1 MFFPVLDVINAIKE
15 FEIYANDLIN
25 ATPQTYQSSMKDF
38 IGLVRNDKIIN
49 HILKPF
55 LEMTLDFSEIE
66 ESDPT
71 DPSGG
76 RLKLPKDM
84 NKQIAYVLQTLNK
97 SYKDEFSIEKY
108 AYHFF
113 HEENKDEALHLL
125 NEQVIK
131 PNLNTLKAML
141 VDFFRNEIKGKK
153 EVPESDLQL
162 FK

>member
-1 MFFPVLDVINAIKE
+1 MFFPVHDVINAIKE

-25 ATPQTYQSSMKDF
+25 ATPQTYQSSMKNF

-97 SYKDEFSIEKY
+97 SYKDE
-108 AYHFF
+108 
-113 HEENKDEALHLL
+113 ALHLL

-153 EVPESDLQL
+153 EVSESDLQL